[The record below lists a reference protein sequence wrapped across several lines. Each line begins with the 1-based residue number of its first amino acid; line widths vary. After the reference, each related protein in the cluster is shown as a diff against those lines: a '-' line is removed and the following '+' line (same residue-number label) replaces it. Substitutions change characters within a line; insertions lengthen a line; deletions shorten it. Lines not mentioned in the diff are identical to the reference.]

1 MPNCLRFK
9 LGTRLGDPPT
19 ELRFSGADQMYG
31 LRLINNNYV
40 ANGTGKD
47 VTIVYDP
54 SFRGGRLGSVNQMQH
69 FPNPKAGPVK
79 LRKLPDTGLDAR
91 DEGYKQILNCGRSAG
106 VVVKEAKAK
115 INEGRKFRFRTDAN
129 QTLGTVMALQSLPA
143 SRELIRASSA
153 PSLSL
158 PSPGPNSHFRTRWQ
172 MPASLLDNG
181 NAEAATADCEE
192 AKMEK
197 KSLLPTYWRPK
208 DPALD
213 WPAPGFLHPVHGFS
227 RTDGGMPWPN

>member
-1 MPNCLRFK
+1 L
-9 LGTRLGDPPT
+9 LGYLPVT
-19 ELRFSGADQMYG
+19 FSASAMYG

-47 VTIVYDP
+47 VTIIYDP

-69 FPNPKAGPVK
+69 FPNPQAGPVK

-91 DEGYKQILNCGRSAG
+91 DEGYKQKLNCGKSAATT
-106 VVVKEAKAK
+106 VREAKDK
-115 INEGRKFRFRTDAN
+115 IGEGSKFRFRDDVTK
-129 QTLGTVMALQSLPA
+129 TFGTVMSLKSLPA

-153 PSLSL
+153 PSLQAAATC
-158 PSPGPNSHFRTRWQ
+158 NFRTRWET
-172 MPASLLDNG
+172 PASLLDNG
-181 NAEAATADCEE
+181 EKETTARQDEKPG
-192 AKMEK
+192 AEK

-208 DPALD
+208 EPGLD
-213 WPAPGFLHPVHGFS
+213 WPAPGFLHPCHGFS

>member
-1 MPNCLRFK
+1 
-9 LGTRLGDPPT
+9 
-19 ELRFSGADQMYG
+19 MYG

-47 VTIVYDP
+47 VTITYDP

-69 FPNPKAGPVK
+69 FPRPQAGTVK

-106 VVVKEAKAK
+106 STVKEAKVK
-115 INEGRKFRFRTDAN
+115 IREGSKFRFRDDAN
-129 QTLGTVMALQSLPA
+129 QTFGTVMSLKSLPA

-153 PSLSL
+153 PSL
-158 PSPGPNSHFRTRWQ
+158 PSGQNFRTRWNL
-172 MPASLLDNG
+172 PASVIDNG
-181 NAEAATADCEE
+181 EE
-192 AKMEK
+192 ALARQEEK
-197 KSLLPTYWRPK
+197 TPLAEKSLLPTYWRPK

-213 WPAPGFLHPVHGFS
+213 WPAPGFLHPCHGFS